1 MEFLLLASE
10 TPNPDCEGWTRFQRA
25 YEQPLRELVRETPGC
40 GFVSIAAP
48 FDAASAAKG
57 YPSLSANLV
66 NHPNDF
72 MIRVYAASI
81 VQALLDAGTELVQ

>member
-1 MEFLLLASE
+1 M
-10 TPNPDCEGWTRFQRA
+10 
-25 YEQPLRELVRETPGC
+25 
-40 GFVSIAAP
+40 I
-48 FDAASAAKG
+48 

>member
-1 MEFLLLASE
+1 MSRIGYKWHEI
-10 TPNPDCEGWTRFQRA
+10 G
-25 YEQPLRELVRETPGC
+25 LRNAVFPST
-40 GFVSIAAP
+40 AP